1 MKKFMA
7 FVFSAITLASCG
19 TSGNQSENNYSPND
33 SRDSSS
39 FEAAVSRTCNRLGLA
54 FSQTDVNFLLEELA
68 GAISQ
73 TGYSNSEAIDE
84 LNSQCPNKVAYAN
97 ALP

>member
-1 MKKFMA
+1 MKK
-7 FVFSAITLASCG
+7 ITLAIC
-19 TSGNQSENNYSPND
+19 TSIILTGCSSGGNKSENNYSPDN
-33 SRDSSS
+33 SRNTSAFKS
-39 FEAAVSRTCNRLGLA
+39 AVSRTCTRLGLA

-84 LNSQCPNKVAYAN
+84 LNTQCPNKVAYAN
-97 ALP
+97 SLP